1 MYKTA
6 CIYRS
11 ACLNHKFNLNKH
23 GYSIVVNNLSN
34 HSSIFG
40 LVISTI
46 VVAGG
51 IVANPPIGMTDNGL
65 TATAIFFATLLLWLT
80 HTVPYMI
87 SSVTAV
93 MLLYALG
100 VTNSVQAAAS
110 GFSSSLVFF
119 LLLLFLLGN
128 TISEVNLDAQLADR
142 LLGSEDSP
150 TRALR
155 SLTTALLPLA
165 VFMPS
170 AAARTVALIPV
181 VRRLRTSFDLSS
193 NSDFSQTA
201 FLILGQVNPLASV
214 GLMTGGGMAVVT
226 AGLIHSLVGPLTW
239 VQWALYM
246 VPPAAALYLL
256 GAVSVFAL
264 YPLDYADIPEPR
276 NKKTT
281 AGFDREQRIVA
292 AVMSGTVLAWIIG
305 SFFGIPTILPA
316 AAAVLILALP
326 NIRIIRA
333 DAVANVSWNVLFL
346 VGAMFSLLEALTN
359 TGVVNLLI
367 NRTLETIPL
376 NALPVFASVG
386 ILLLVAVGVRI
397 VFSTG
402 SAALLVIV
410 PFALRIGKE
419 LGVNQLYL
427 SFSLLIVI
435 GGTTFLPFNTT
446 SALLAYEEGPL
457 KQRDIARFGVVTL
470 FLSLGVV
477 AVAWLFYWPL
487 VSSV

>member
-1 MYKTA
+1 MVK
-6 CIYRS
+6 
-11 ACLNHKFNLNKH
+11 NLPNP
-23 GYSIVVNNLSN
+23 
-34 HSSIFG
+34 SSIFG
-40 LVISTI
+40 LVGAI
-46 VVAGG
+46 VIVASG
-51 IVANPPIGMTDNGL
+51 IVANPPMGMTDDGL
-65 TATAIFFATLLLWLT
+65 MATSVFFATLLLWLT
-80 HTVPYMI
+80 HTVPYLV

-110 GFSSSLVFF
+110 GFSSSLVLF

-128 TISEVNLDAQLADR
+128 TISEVDLDARLADR
-142 LLGSEDSP
+142 LLGLEDTP

-181 VRRLRTSFDLSS
+181 VRRLQTSFDLSF

-226 AGLIHSLVGPLTW
+226 AELIHSLVGPLTW

-256 GAVSVFAL
+256 GAVSVFTL
-264 YPLDYADIPEPR
+264 YPLEDTDIPEPR
-276 NKKTT
+276 TKDTA
-281 AGFDREQRIVA
+281 AGFNREQRIVA

-305 SFFGIPTILPA
+305 SFFDIPTILPA
-316 AAAVLILALP
+316 AAAVLILSLP

-333 DAVANVSWNVLFL
+333 DAVADVNWNVLFL

-367 NRTLETIPL
+367 NQTLETIPL
-376 NALPVFASVG
+376 NALPVFVSVG
-386 ILLLVAVGVRI
+386 ILLLVAVAVRI

-402 SAALLVIV
+402 SAALLVVI
-410 PFALRIGKE
+410 PFALRIGQE

-457 KQRDIARFGVVTL
+457 NQRDVAQFGVVTL
-470 FLSLGVV
+470 FLSLSVT